1 MPPAPDDLAAKIV
14 ILFEDETMLVINKPA
29 GLIVHT
35 DGRTDEPSVVAW
47 IRERYPNI
55 EGVGESSVVFGGIVI
70 DRPGIV
76 HRLDRDTSGVLVI
89 AKTKDAFL
97 HLKRQFQTR
106 AVLKTYLA
114 FVHGS
119 FREREGDIDLPIGR
133 SKNDF
138 RKWATGMDAREPAR
152 PAHTHYEVVAE
163 RRDAACVK
171 LMPKTGRTHQI
182 RVHMDAIGH
191 PVVGDKR
198 YAPTRSAILG
208 FTRLALH
215 AQILSI
221 ETPNGEQC
229 TFEAPLPDDFLVAK
243 ELLATEVV

>member
-1 MPPAPDDLAAKIV
+1 MKNITNKITSLFLISTIGATIISSCNSPAQKLENADANVTEAKEDLEK
-14 ILFEDETMLVINKPA
+14 K
-29 GLIVHT
+29 
-35 DGRTDEPSVVAW
+35 
-47 IRERYPNI
+47 
-55 EGVGESSVVFGGIVI
+55 
-70 DRPGIV
+70 
-76 HRLDRDTSGVLVI
+76 
-89 AKTKDAFL
+89 
-97 HLKRQFQTR
+97 
-106 AVLKTYLA
+106 
-114 FVHGS
+114 
-119 FREREGDIDLPIGR
+119 
-133 SKNDF
+133 KNDF